1 MLHCSDGDKDEDST
15 LDAYAAV
22 AASASCAMH
31 VPSLSLSLSHQY
43 STRVSN
49 HISPTITI
57 YICGDVKYIYWDTH
71 TRTPSYMQ
79 CKISLTVL
87 LPLTR
92 RGRETRTP
100 TAFTLL
106 EKGDMNE
113 QCAVCLSLASVASLL
128 ALLCFP
134 PFRAQRNGVKR
145 VCGERLQYT
154 ISIATILHHPID
166 DDDDDKH
173 TLFRPSCLACTYI
186 VDPACVVV
194 TCMHVGSIHMLR
206 PRSKKKTPTTIQI
219 HVLYTQH
226 VPHADMYI

>member
-57 YICGDVKYIYWDTH
+57 YMRRCKIYILDTH

-92 RGRETRTP
+92 RERETHTP

-113 QCAVCLSLASVASLL
+113 QCAVCVSFANRASAAS
-128 ALLCFP
+128 
-134 PFRAQRNGVKR
+134 
-145 VCGERLQYT
+145 
-154 ISIATILHHPID
+154 I
-166 DDDDDKH
+166 
-173 TLFRPSCLACTYI
+173 PSC
-186 VDPACVVV
+186 PP
-194 TCMHVGSIHMLR
+194 ML
-206 PRSKKKTPTTIQI
+206 PSF
-219 HVLYTQH
+219 
-226 VPHADMYI
+226 